1 MRKKLILFFVLVQIC
16 ILLCGCDVYFGRR
29 HVTNTR
35 KYGKIESYL
44 DFPKYFPESIKE
56 YEVNAY
62 SYHVISYF
70 DTCHEVFL
78 DVQLTKEQFDEV
90 ISSVREQNE
99 IRYEQEAYYA
109 DGYYEIVIQDY
120 FDYRQSD
127 AEDVDWATV
136 EKVIYNPETF
146 HVVFECLHAHDSGV
160 YDVDQVEYFN
170 LFSIKQSEYYEHAK
184 ANEEAYE
191 KQNEDISE
199 E

>member
-1 MRKKLILFFVLVQIC
+1 MKNKLILFLVLVQIC
-16 ILLCGCDVYFGRR
+16 ILLCGCDVYFGRK
-29 HVTNTR
+29 HVTNPE

-90 ISSVREQNE
+90 ISSVREKNE

-127 AEDVDWATV
+127 AEDVDWATI